1 MAMRDPE
8 PDPEENLEIT
18 DHVDDAVIGRAFRWS
33 AFGLIGIVVV
43 VGVVIFL
50 ATRPAEKEPEK
61 VTELVAPVNP
71 EQSAATIPTVSFSE
85 ITSEAGI
92 RFVHNNGSA
101 SEKLLPETMGGGVAF
116 FDFDG
121 DDDQDLLFTNGT
133 SWPGANEAKETSAAL
148 YENDGKGQFKDVTTG
163 SGLDVPLF
171 GMGVAIGD
179 YDGDGKPDV
188 FLTAVGENRL
198 FRNLGGG
205 RFEDVTEGAGV
216 GGLVSDWSTCA
227 SWFDCDNDGDLD
239 LFVGN
244 YVKWSKEI
252 DFQLGSTL
260 VGLGRAYGQPMNFEG
275 SYPVLFQNEGNG
287 SFTDVSEESGIRI
300 SNKASGVP
308 VAKSLGIAPIDLNRD
323 GWIDFIIANDTVRNF
338 VFSNRWDRTF
348 KEVGSLTGIAY
359 DTYGKARGAMGI
371 DTARFRDDGALA
383 VGIGNFANEMTA
395 LYVEQSRPMIFTDEA
410 IPAGIGPASRLLLKF
425 GLFFFD
431 YDLDGWQDLLT
442 ANGHLEEEISQ
453 IQKSQHYEQPAQL
466 FWNSGPEY
474 GCQFLEVSAEHSGE
488 DLFRPIVGRGSA
500 YADIDNDGDLDFIVT
515 QINGSPRLF
524 RNDQTLGHQWI
535 RIRLRGNTQ
544 NRDGIGAWIKVTV
557 GGQILWRQVMPTRS
571 YLSQS
576 ELPVTIGIGD
586 ATSVEALEIVWPG
599 GKVQS
604 VEDVVLGQL
613 ITVTEE

>member
-8 PDPEENLEIT
+8 TDPEENIEIT

-33 AFGLIGIVVV
+33 AFGLVGIVVV

-61 VTELVAPVNP
+61 VTELVAPANP
-71 EQSAATIPTVSFSE
+71 EQSAATVPSVAFSE
-85 ITSEAGI
+85 ITVEAGI
-92 RFVHNNGSA
+92 RFVHNNGAA

-133 SWPGANEAKETSAAL
+133 SWPGANESNETSASL
-148 YENDGKGQFKDVTTG
+148 YENDGKGQFKDVTSG

-179 YDGDGKPDV
+179 FDGDGRPDV
-188 FLTAVGENRL
+188 FLTAVGKNRL
-198 FRNLGGG
+198 FRNLGEG

-216 GGLVSDWSTCA
+216 GGLASDWSTCA
-227 SWFDCDNDGDLD
+227 SWFDYDNDGDLD

-275 SYPVLFQNEGNG
+275 SYPILFQNEGDG
-287 SFTDVSEESGIRI
+287 SFTDVSEQSGVRV

-323 GWIDFIIANDTVRNF
+323 GWMDFIIANDTVRNF

-474 GCQFLEVSAEHSGE
+474 GCQFLEVTAEHSGE

-500 YADIDNDGDLDFIVT
+500 YADIDSDGDLDFIVT

-524 RNDQTLGHQWI
+524 RNDQALGHHWI

-557 GGQILWRQVMPTRS
+557 GGRVLWRQVMPTRS

-576 ELPVTIGIGD
+576 ELPVTIGLGD
-586 ATSVEALEIVWPG
+586 ATSVEGLEIVWPG

-604 VEDVVLGQL
+604 VENVALRQL

>member
-8 PDPEENLEIT
+8 TDPEENLEIT

-33 AFGLIGIVVV
+33 ALGLVGIVVV
-43 VGVVIFL
+43 VVVGVFF
-50 ATRPAEKEPEK
+50 ATRPAEKEAEK
-61 VTELVAPVNP
+61 VTVLVAPVNP
-71 EQSAATIPTVSFSE
+71 EQSAATVPSVSFSE
-85 ITSEAGI
+85 ITAEAGI
-92 RFVHNNGSA
+92 RFVHNNGAA

-133 SWPGANEAKETSAAL
+133 SWPGASEAKETSAAL
-148 YENDGKGQFKDVTTG
+148 YENVGKGHFEDVTAG

-179 YDGDGKPDV
+179 YDGDGRPDV

-198 FRNLGGG
+198 FQNLGEG

-216 GGLVSDWSTCA
+216 GGLASDWSTCA

-260 VGLGRAYGQPMNFEG
+260 VGVGRAYGQPMNFEG
-275 SYPVLFQNEGNG
+275 SYPVLFQNDGNG
-287 SFTDVSEESGIRI
+287 SFTDVSEQSGVRV

-323 GWIDFIIANDTVRNF
+323 GWMDFIVANDTVRNF

-371 DTARFRDDGALA
+371 DTARYRDDGALA

-474 GCQFLEVSAEHSGE
+474 GCQFLEVTAEHSGE
-488 DLFRPIVGRGSA
+488 ALFRPIVGRGSA

-524 RNDQTLGHQWI
+524 RNDQALGHHWI

-557 GGQILWRQVMPTRS
+557 GGRVLWRQVMPTRS

-586 ATSVEALEIVWPG
+586 APGVEALEIVWPG

-604 VEDVVLGQL
+604 VEDVALGQTT
-613 ITVTEE
+613 TVTEE

>member
-1 MAMRDPE
+1 MRDPE
-8 PDPEENLEIT
+8 TDPEENLEIT

-43 VGVVIFL
+43 VGVIIFL
-50 ATRPAEKEPEK
+50 ATRPAVKEPEK
-61 VTELVAPVNP
+61 VTELVAPANP
-71 EQSAATIPTVSFSE
+71 EQSAATVPSVTFTE

-92 RFVHNNGSA
+92 GFIHNNGAA

-133 SWPGANEAKETSAAL
+133 SWPGSNETKETSAAL
-148 YENDGKGQFKDVTTG
+148 YENDGTGHFKDVTSG

-188 FLTAVGENRL
+188 FLTVVGKNRL
-198 FRNLGGG
+198 FRNLGEG
-205 RFEDVTEGAGV
+205 RFNDVTEGTGV
-216 GGLVSDWSTCA
+216 GGLPSDWSTCA
-227 SWFDCDNDGDLD
+227 TWFDYDNDGDLD

-244 YVKWSKEI
+244 YVKWTKEI

-275 SYPVLFQNEGNG
+275 SFPSLLQNDGDG
-287 SFTDVSEESGIRI
+287 SFSDVSEESGIRVA
-300 SNKASGVP
+300 NKATGVP
-308 VAKSLGIAPIDLNRD
+308 VAKSLGVAPIDLNRD
-323 GWIDFIIANDTVRNF
+323 GWMDLVVANDTVRNF
-338 VFSNRWDRTF
+338 VLSNRWDRTF
-348 KEVGSLTGIAY
+348 KEVGSLTGLAY

-371 DTARFRDDGALA
+371 DTARYRDDGALA

-453 IQKSQHYEQPAQL
+453 IQKSQQYEQPAQL
-466 FWNSGPEY
+466 FWNSGPDF
-474 GCQFLEVSAEHSGE
+474 GCQFIEVTTEQAGE
-488 DLFRPIVGRGSA
+488 ALFEPMVGRGSA
-500 YADIDNDGDLDFIVT
+500 FADIDGDGDLDFVLS
-515 QINGSPRLF
+515 QINAAPRLF
-524 RNDQTLGHQWI
+524 RNDQGLENSWI
-535 RIRLRGNTQ
+535 RIRLEGSTQ
-544 NRDGIGAWIKVTV
+544 NREGIGAWIKVTV
-557 GGQILWRQVMPTRS
+557 DGEVLWRQVMPTRS

-576 ELPVTIGIGD
+576 ELPVTIGLGK
-586 ATSVEALEIVWPG
+586 ASAFEKVEIIWPG
-599 GKVQS
+599 GKVQT
-604 VEDVVLGQL
+604 VTDIPLRQM
-613 ITVTEE
+613 ITVVEE

>member
-1 MAMRDPE
+1 MRDPE
-8 PDPEENLEIT
+8 TDPEENLEIT

-33 AFGLIGIVVV
+33 AFGLVGIVVV
-43 VGVVIFL
+43 VGVGFFL
-50 ATRPAEKEPEK
+50 ATRPAEKEAEK
-61 VTELVAPVNP
+61 VTVLVAPVNP
-71 EQSAATIPTVSFSE
+71 EQSAATVPSVSFSE

-92 RFVHNNGSA
+92 RFVHNNGAA

-133 SWPGANEAKETSAAL
+133 SWPGASEAKETSAAL
-148 YENDGKGQFKDVTTG
+148 YENDGKGHFEDVTEG

-179 YDGDGKPDV
+179 YDGDGQPDV

-198 FRNLGGG
+198 FKNLGEG
-205 RFEDVTEGAGV
+205 RFEDVTAGAGV

-275 SYPVLFQNEGNG
+275 SYPILFQNEGDG
-287 SFTDVSEESGIRI
+287 SFTDVSEESGVRV

-323 GWIDFIIANDTVRNF
+323 GWMDFIVANDTVRNF

-348 KEVGSLTGIAY
+348 KEMGSLTGIAY

-371 DTARFRDDGALA
+371 DTARFRVDGALA

-488 DLFRPIVGRGSA
+488 ALFRPIVGRGSA
-500 YADIDNDGDLDFIVT
+500 FADIDNDGDLDFVVT

-524 RNDQTLGHQWI
+524 RNDQALGHHWI

-544 NRDGIGAWIKVTV
+544 NRDGVGAWIKVTV
-557 GGQILWRQVMPTRS
+557 GGRVLWRQVMPTRS

-576 ELPVTIGIGD
+576 ELPVTVGIGD
-586 ATSVEALEIVWPG
+586 ASGVDALEIVWPG

-604 VEDVVLGQL
+604 VENVVIDQVT
-613 ITVTEE
+613 TVTEE